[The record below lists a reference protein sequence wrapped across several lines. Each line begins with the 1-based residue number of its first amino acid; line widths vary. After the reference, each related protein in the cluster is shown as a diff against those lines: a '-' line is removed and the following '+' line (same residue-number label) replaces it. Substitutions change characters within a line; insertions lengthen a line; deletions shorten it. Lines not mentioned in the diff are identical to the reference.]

1 MTTRSIMHRARTL
14 LGLPPRHEPKPPS
27 QPHWRSLLGLER
39 RPIRTVIDVG
49 AYDGD
54 TAKFFRRQF
63 PEATVHCFEP
73 QPKQFRALQQWA
85 ETQDGRVTCHPQAL
99 GETNG
104 SAILQSYPQ
113 MPRYAS
119 IRSATDAWT
128 AEYSRTR
135 PLQAVPIEIQVRRL
149 DDMMSELSLVDDVL
163 IKIDTEGFEREV
175 LRGGMDVVARA
186 SACIV
191 EVSLEQRFSNQ
202 THFRDLLDLLGTA
215 GMHYVGNVHHG
226 ILQSGDVGFFDA
238 LFMRPMA

>member
-1 MTTRSIMHRARTL
+1 MTMRSILHRARTL

-54 TAKFFRRQF
+54 TAKFFRQQF

-85 ETQDGRVTCHPQAL
+85 ETQGRWVTCHPQAL

-119 IRSATDAWT
+119 MRPATKAWT
-128 AEYSRTR
+128 AEYSQAR
-135 PLQAVPIEIQVRRL
+135 PLQTVPVSIEVRRL
-149 DDMMSELSLVDDVL
+149 DDVARELSLVDEILV
-163 IKIDTEGFEREV
+163 KIDTEGFEKEV
-175 LRGGMDVVARA
+175 LRGGMDVMSRA

-202 THFRDLLDLLGTA
+202 THFRDLLNLLGTA

-226 ILQSGDVGFFDA
+226 MLPSGDVGFFDA

>member
-1 MTTRSIMHRARTL
+1 MPSILRRASAL
-14 LGLPPRHEPKPPS
+14 LGLSPRHKP
-27 QPHWRSLLGLER
+27 QPHWRTLLGLER
-39 RPIRTVIDVG
+39 RPIRTVIDIG

-73 QPKQFRALQQWA
+73 QPKQFQTLHEWA
-85 ETQDGRVTCHPQAL
+85 ETQGGRVTCHSQAL

-119 IRSATDAWT
+119 MRSATDAWT

-135 PLQAVPIEIQVRRL
+135 PLQTVPVEIQVRKL
-149 DDMMSELSLVDDVL
+149 DDMASELSLVDEIV
-163 IKIDTEGFEREV
+163 IKIDTEGFELEV
-175 LRGGMDVVARA
+175 LRGGMRVMARA

-191 EVSLEQRFSNQ
+191 EVSLEQRFSSQ
-202 THFRDLLDLLGTA
+202 THFRDLLDILGTA

-226 ILQSGDVGFFDA
+226 ILPSGDVGFFDA
-238 LFMRPMA
+238 LFMRPIP